1 MVNLKN
7 FIRLL
12 ALIVTVAV
20 LVEGVVVNFLLEDT
34 KINGPIY
41 QRITADKDL
50 LADILPPPAYVI
62 ESYLV
67 LSRCMLEEK
76 PAELRKLAEKIP
88 TLKEDYEKRRTFWAE
103 SNLLTA
109 AIKTKLTNDSHQ
121 HANTFFNIAQTRFL
135 PAITSGDKT
144 GAHDAY
150 VALSKA
156 YESHRAI
163 VDEVV
168 ALVEAQAKADENV
181 ATQSQAK
188 SLQVVLGGELAILL
202 GVYFAIY
209 LLYRSTIPSLRSITE
224 ELALGAE
231 QSLLAAEQV
240 ARASQ
245 RLAEGASEQAAA
257 VEETGASLEE
267 MSSMIHST
275 ANNALQAKNMAH
287 EAQNAAQ
294 SGSST
299 MVEMTAAMKSI
310 ESSSAE
316 VAKIVKSID
325 EIAFQTNILAL
336 NAAVEAAR
344 AGEAGAG
351 FAVVA
356 DEVRSLA
363 QRSAAAANETAEK
376 IEAAILNSRNGSK
389 SLIKVGDAFTK
400 IGEKVRQTDAFVA
413 EIALAAKEQSLGIE
427 QISTAIGQM
436 SKVTQS
442 NASNAEQCASAAEE
456 LSAQSSVHK
465 GLTDRLGE
473 IVGIDSSSDAANQHS
488 ASFGSGSTPAGGLE
502 SSSSSGAPA
511 KSQASGEKTPE
522 TDDFKDF

>member
-34 KINGPIY
+34 KINGPVY

-67 LSRCMLEEK
+67 LSRCLLEEK
-76 PAELRKLAEKIP
+76 PAEIRKLAERIP
-88 TLKEDYEKRRTFWAE
+88 ALKEDYEKRRAFWSE
-103 SNLLTA
+103 SKMITN
-109 AIKTKLTNDSHQ
+109 AIKAKLTTDSHQ
-121 HANTFFNIAQTRFL
+121 HANSFFNIAQTRFL
-135 PAITSGDKT
+135 PAITSGEKT
-144 GAHDAY
+144 AAHEAY
-150 VALSKA
+150 TALSKT
-156 YESHRAI
+156 YEAHRAI
-163 VDEVV
+163 IDEVV
-168 ALVEAQAKADENV
+168 TLVESQAKADENF

-202 GVYFAIY
+202 GVYLAIY

-275 ANNALQAKNMAH
+275 ANNALQAKNMAN

-427 QISTAIGQM
+427 QISAAIGQM

-442 NASNAEQCASAAEE
+442 NASNSEQCASAAEE

-473 IVGIDSSSDAANQHS
+473 IVGISDASGPATHSSST
-488 ASFGSGSTPAGGLE
+488 FGSPAAPAGSFE
-502 SSSSSGAPA
+502 TSASGAPN
-511 KSQASGEKTPE
+511 KPQAPGEKSAE
-522 TDDFKDF
+522 ADEFKDF